1 MESVSGK
8 ILGASYKAG
17 YFLDGLKASSWP
29 FAILDIIIV
38 AFLLYSAYLLIRET
52 RAIRILYG
60 LVLLLVLMGV
70 GYLLNLVLLNWILKY
85 VMTML
90 VVAIPIVFQPEL
102 RSALEK
108 LGRNSLI
115 KEFGVSI
122 GGGNYL
128 EELIRA
134 LSYFS
139 KERIGALIIIQRQT
153 GLREYVEKGVAIN
166 GDITSELLTTI
177 FYPKSP
183 LHDGAVIIAE
193 GQIEAAAVMLPVAE
207 GEFSTQL
214 GSRHRA
220 AIGITE
226 YSDAVAIVVSEETG
240 AISISVGGKLERRM
254 SIEKVKSK
262 LERFIK

>member
-1 MESVSGK
+1 MEGMSGK
-8 ILGASYKAG
+8 ILGASNKAG

-29 FAILDIIIV
+29 YAILDILIV

-60 LVLLLVLMGV
+60 LFLLLILMGL

-102 RSALEK
+102 RTALEK
-108 LGRNSLI
+108 LGRNGLMR
-115 KEFGVSI
+115 EFGTSVRT
-122 GGGNYL
+122 GAYL
-128 EELIRA
+128 NDLMEA
-134 LSYFS
+134 LAYFT
-139 KERIGALIIIQRQT
+139 KEKTGALIIIQRQT
-153 GLREYVEKGVAIN
+153 GLREYIEKGVPIN
-166 GDITSELLTTI
+166 GDVTSELLSTI

-183 LHDGAVIIAE
+183 LHDGAVVIADD
-193 GQIEAAAVMLPVAE
+193 QIEAAAVMLPVAD
-207 GEFSTQL
+207 GDFSTQL

-226 YSDAVAIVVSEETG
+226 NSDAVAIVVSEESGTL
-240 AISISVGGKLERRM
+240 SIAVGGKLDRRI
-254 SIEKVKSK
+254 SLEKAKAK
-262 LERFIK
+262 LGRLIR